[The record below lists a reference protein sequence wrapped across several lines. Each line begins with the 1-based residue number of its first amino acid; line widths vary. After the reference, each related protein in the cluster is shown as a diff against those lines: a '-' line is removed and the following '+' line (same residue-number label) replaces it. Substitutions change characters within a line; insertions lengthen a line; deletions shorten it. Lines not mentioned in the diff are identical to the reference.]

1 MAASTPDPLLDVD
14 NPSALIRARIRE
26 RRIFEA
32 RFLCRQLADELGEM
46 ERNSLEAELARLLGQ
61 VERLRQQ
68 ASAHAEEGRHQQAA
82 RTFRDIERI
91 AIDVPGL
98 AAERQALEGA
108 RAVLARITDTAV
120 QRELEQTRLEAT
132 RRRPPTRPRTR
143 PWPAT
148 GGGRCGACPGCGWP
162 RCCRPGSG
170 RRPARL
176 PAPRPQGCAR
186 PAGRPGRA
194 GAADPHPAAG
204 RRRSSRTHPTTC
216 GRGPPAP
223 GRRPRARWLPP
234 PGRTPGQAC
243 GPRLA
248 PALSGRP
255 AAAVRPFP

>member
-120 QRELEQTRLEAT
+120 QRELEQTRLEVTPPPPADEAPHPALARN
-132 RRRPPTRPRTR
+132 RRRPVR
-143 PWPAT
+143 
-148 GGGRCGACPGCGWP
+148 
-162 RCCRPGSG
+162 
-170 RRPARL
+170 RL
-176 PAPRPQGCAR
+176 PRLWLAALLVGLVLA
-186 PAGRPGRA
+186 AGLLVFLRPGRKDA
-194 GAADPHPAAG
+194 PAPPVAPAAPAQQIHI
-204 RRRSSRTHPTTC
+204 RPLVAA
-216 GRGPPAP
+216 GPPEP
-223 GRRPRARWLPP
+223 TPP
-234 PGRTPGQAC
+234 PADAASPPQGD
-243 GPRLA
+243 A
-248 PALSGRP
+248 PAPAGSLRLGELQVRPSGRD
-255 AAAVRPFP
+255 